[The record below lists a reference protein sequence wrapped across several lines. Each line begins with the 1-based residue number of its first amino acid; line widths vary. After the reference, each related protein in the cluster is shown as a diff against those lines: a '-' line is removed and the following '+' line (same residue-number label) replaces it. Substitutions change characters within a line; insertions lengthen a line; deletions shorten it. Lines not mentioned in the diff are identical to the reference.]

1 MHKQRWIMHTI
12 LLIGAAAVALG
23 VGCGGGSFP
32 LITSR
37 LPTQL
42 TGPDGQLI
50 TLEEIKAIAALDDP
64 DEQRERFEDLGIEDP
79 DLIEALLKLDSGGS

>member
-12 LLIGAAAVALG
+12 LFIGAAAVALG

-50 TLEEIKAIAALDDP
+50 TLQEIKANP
-64 DEQRERFEDLGIEDP
+64 
-79 DLIEALLKLDSGGS
+79 KLENMMVARRGMRLSVQPVTAEEWTEVLSMGGLS